1 MGMLTVRNLDDAV
14 KAQLR
19 VQAAQNGWAVEEE
32 VRRIL
37 TRATLGEASTALLG
51 NRIHARFKSL
61 GSVGTPARSL
71 ACLAAGWRATNQL
84 GDAGW
89 SDV

>member
-1 MGMLTVRNLDDAV
+1 MLTVRNLDDAV

-19 VQAAQNGWAVEEE
+19 VLAAQHGWAVEEE

-71 ACLAAGWRATNQL
+71 ARLATGGQTARQL
-84 GDAGW
+84 GCTG
-89 SDV
+89 

>member
-14 KAQLR
+14 KAKLR
-19 VQAAQNGWAVEEE
+19 IQAAEHGWAMEEE

-37 TRATLGEASTALLG
+37 TRATLGTSGTEEPMG

-61 GSVGTPARSL
+61 GGVDIPARSL
-71 ACLAAGWRATNQL
+71 PRTPPKF
-84 GDAGW
+84 
-89 SDV
+89 